1 MMCYKILYVILYVV
15 CMYSNSDTVC
25 DNKSN
30 NKIDILNKKCGFI
43 DGRLLLSV
51 TEQEFFV
58 QSDILSHVL
67 TC

>member
-1 MMCYKILYVILYVV
+1 MLFV

-25 DNKSN
+25 DNNRN
-30 NKIDILNKKCGFI
+30 NQIDILNKKCGFT

-58 QSDILSHVL
+58 QSDILSDVL
-67 TC
+67 IC